1 MRTTIKFRILF
12 TLFLLTF
19 LFLIYSI
26 LNGVTT
32 SQVQLSS
39 TLMAD
44 SFVKLESKQ
53 VILTK
58 EIDQI
63 DLLIQS
69 ITADSTNDENQN
81 LSKALQTTL
90 NETSTS
96 ATEIASICDKASELA
111 MNTTLKDSY
120 QSYQKSMTDYLNEVK
135 KVSDSLNQNN
145 YESAKQN
152 RKELDTLSKT
162 LEKNGSDFQKVLDK
176 SVAHETKLVHSRGNR
191 SIIIIWMMSILFIM
205 AAIFAFFVFLRTII
219 NPIKQVNYN
228 LDEIIQK
235 IQKEEGDL
243 TIRISSNYHDEIGQM
258 VEGVNRFLD
267 TLQHAM
273 ISIRSGSKLIER
285 STESISNRLTECKD
299 STSNVS
305 ASLNEL
311 SASMEEISSTLQTI
325 DGGSLEVMKSSNT
338 IALEAKEN
346 STKVEVIVE
355 NANKIQKQS
364 HKNKTNTQTVLLNIE
379 KEMEDSIEGSKSVGR
394 INELTANILNIS
406 SQTNL
411 LALNASIEAARAGEA
426 GKGFAVVADEIRNL
440 AENTKSAA
448 TDIQNI
454 SQIVTQSVEE
464 LVKNAN
470 QLMSY
475 MTEKVMHDYDEFE
488 DTTNGYRL
496 EIESISKM
504 LTNFNLQAEML
515 SEISNQM
522 AQGIQGITMSVE
534 ESVNVVICSNESTA
548 ALLEAVSAIDA
559 QSDQNRD
566 IVSDLTNEVNKFKKV
581 ENDEI

>member
-1 MRTTIKFRILF
+1 
-12 TLFLLTF
+12 
-19 LFLIYSI
+19 
-26 LNGVTT
+26 
-32 SQVQLSS
+32 
-39 TLMAD
+39 
-44 SFVKLESKQ
+44 
-53 VILTK
+53 
-58 EIDQI
+58 
-63 DLLIQS
+63 
-69 ITADSTNDENQN
+69 
-81 LSKALQTTL
+81 
-90 NETSTS
+90 
-96 ATEIASICDKASELA
+96 
-111 MNTTLKDSY
+111 
-120 QSYQKSMTDYLNEVK
+120 
-135 KVSDSLNQNN
+135 
-145 YESAKQN
+145 
-152 RKELDTLSKT
+152 
-162 LEKNGSDFQKVLDK
+162 
-176 SVAHETKLVHSRGNR
+176 
-191 SIIIIWMMSILFIM
+191 
-205 AAIFAFFVFLRTII
+205 
-219 NPIKQVNYN
+219 
-228 LDEIIQK
+228 
-235 IQKEEGDL
+235 
-243 TIRISSNYHDEIGQM
+243 
-258 VEGVNRFLD
+258 
-267 TLQHAM
+267 
-273 ISIRSGSKLIER
+273 
-285 STESISNRLTECKD
+285 
-299 STSNVS
+299 
-305 ASLNEL
+305 
-311 SASMEEISSTLQTI
+311 
-325 DGGSLEVMKSSNT
+325 
-338 IALEAKEN
+338 
-346 STKVEVIVE
+346 
-355 NANKIQKQS
+355 
-364 HKNKTNTQTVLLNIE
+364 
-379 KEMEDSIEGSKSVGR
+379 VGR